1 VKRIII
7 VVVGLLR
14 ASPVSAQTWTHE
26 QQAVIDQIKRCND
39 GWVESIARKT
49 FELYATPC
57 PEAPEARFWY
67 PGSAAPMPYGGPDGV
82 WSRSSAAN
90 RAVSWQDL
98 KPITV
103 QIDGDVALAYYAV
116 TWTVFP
122 TSGESRR
129 NSSHR
134 MTVFRRVNGQWLM
147 AGGTIAAAN

>member
-1 VKRIII
+1 MRRIII
-7 VVVGLLR
+7 VVAGLLA
-14 ASPVSAQTWTHE
+14 ASPVAAQNWSHE

-49 FELYATPC
+49 FELYAKTC
-57 PEAPEARFWY
+57 PETRDARFWY
-67 PGSAAPMPYGGPDGV
+67 PGSAAPSQYGGPDGV

-98 KPITV
+98 KAITV
-103 QIDGDVALAYYAV
+103 QIDGDVALIYYAV

-129 NSSHR
+129 APSHR
-134 MTVFRRVNGQWLM
+134 LTVLRRINGQWLM